1 MVIQNRITV
10 KRDLKTVKRDLIT
23 VKRDLTT
30 VKRDRMIGNGT
41 SE

>member
-30 VKRDRMIGNGT
+30 VKRDRMIGNGN